1 MKKGAPHHAPFF
13 DTLDYPTKECY
24 NVRKGQAGQGKMP
37 LILADKTVQTAARPD
52 KKKNEAQISNMKK
65 IYLDVLIAD
74 DIRTGIEQN
83 KYPENSK
90 LPSEKELCEM
100 YHVQKMTIRS
110 SLQILKDEGRI
121 YSKNK
126 SGYYVQKQRIVKNLR
141 YFRSTTSL
149 VESMGKEKESLLLEF
164 RKIPCD
170 KRISQRMK
178 LNIGTDLYCLE
189 RLRKVDNAPVSLEWS
204 YIIAE
209 YFPGLENFD
218 LSGRSLYR
226 IYEDEYQVNID
237 RAEMQ
242 ISVVYADAEE
252 ARLLEVEE
260 GEALIREEG
269 RTYDYTNRFVEYTET
284 FMRIDRFQFIK

>member
-1 MKKGAPHHAPFF
+1 MSEKGRQAMGMLYNLRPCPTIKKEAPGSTMKK
-13 DTLDYPTKECY
+13 
-24 NVRKGQAGQGKMP
+24 M
-37 LILADKTVQTAARPD
+37 
-52 KKKNEAQISNMKK
+52 
-65 IYLDVLIAD
+65 YLDVLIAD
-74 DIRTGIEQN
+74 DIRSDIEQN
-83 KYPENSK
+83 KYPENGR
-90 LPSEKELCEM
+90 LPSEKELCER

-126 SGYYVQKQRIVKNLR
+126 SGYYVQKRRIVKNLR
-141 YFRSTTSL
+141 LFRSTTSL
-149 VESMGKEKESLLLEF
+149 VESMGKENESLLLNF

-170 KRISQRMK
+170 KRISQRMN
-178 LNIGTDLYCLE
+178 LNIGTDLYCLQ

-209 YFPGLENFD
+209 YFPGLESFD
-218 LSGRSLYR
+218 LAGRSLYR

-242 ISVVYADAEE
+242 ISVVYADAQKAE
-252 ARLLEVEE
+252 LLEIEEEDALIKEE
-260 GEALIREEG
+260 GM
-269 RTYDYTNRFVEYTET
+269 TYDYTNRFVEYTET